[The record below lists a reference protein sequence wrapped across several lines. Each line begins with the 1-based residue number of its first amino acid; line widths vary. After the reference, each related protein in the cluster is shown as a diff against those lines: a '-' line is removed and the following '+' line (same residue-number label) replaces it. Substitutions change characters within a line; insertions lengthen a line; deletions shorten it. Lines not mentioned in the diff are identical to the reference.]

1 MNLVEWSRQ
10 NVNFLRADL
19 LRMRISAFVPR
30 VAVGNA
36 HAYGSV
42 SQEEGSV

>member
-10 NVNFLRADL
+10 NVNFIVADL
-19 LRMRISAFVPR
+19 LRMRTSTFGPR

-42 SQEEGSV
+42 